1 MESYN
6 RVFRRMMDLSDN
18 VEVQGEKLLD
28 IFDVDENYSTTIAA
42 LQTKQTVRGGT
53 ISINPRPERSCKRST
68 RRFL

>member
-1 MESYN
+1 MPARTAVWMESYN

-42 LQTKQTVRGGT
+42 LQTKQTVRGAV
-53 ISINPRPERSCKRST
+53 RSV
-68 RRFL
+68 